1 MEKCST
7 WNINAAAENDDLCV
21 HNNRSIKS
29 CSEQIYG
36 KKDCFSFSNVI
47 YESLY
52 WKYSFLAPVGCLIKK
67 VISAQSLDKRFQ
79 LCIAAERHLKLSA
92 RFSGFLIGGT

>member
-1 MEKCST
+1 MPQQKMVICAYAIIGQT
-7 WNINAAAENDDLCV
+7 KAAA
-21 HNNRSIKS
+21 NRSASMFHKRFMKKVCLIRFKIRYRNH
-29 CSEQIYG
+29 CMG
-36 KKDCFSFSNVI
+36 KMPSASVD
-47 YESLY
+47 
-52 WKYSFLAPVGCLIKK
+52 CLIKK

>member
-1 MEKCST
+1 MPQQKMMICAYT
-7 WNINAAAENDDLCV
+7 T
-21 HNNRSIKS
+21 IKQKLQRTDS
-29 CSEQIYG
+29 W
-36 KKDCFSFSNVI
+36 KKGVFPFQNVI

-67 VISAQSLDKRFQ
+67 VVSAQSLDKRLQ